1 LLAVQHA
8 VKRRVA
14 PRFSPPEFDFSA
26 GQRYFLIID
35 GTRVPLAVITGG
47 PGASLLS
54 VNAVQ
59 ET

>member
-1 LLAVQHA
+1 
-8 VKRRVA
+8 VKRRAA

-26 GQRYFLIID
+26 GQRYFLIIN

-47 PGASLLS
+47 PGASLLA